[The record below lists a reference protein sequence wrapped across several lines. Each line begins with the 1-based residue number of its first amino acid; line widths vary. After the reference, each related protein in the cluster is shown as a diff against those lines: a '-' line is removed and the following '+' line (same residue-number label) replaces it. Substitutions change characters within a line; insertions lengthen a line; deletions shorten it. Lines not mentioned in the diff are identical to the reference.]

1 MTPQPRRREPGEL
14 VFGYLMLGISLFL
27 FYQSYT
33 IAKFSSLSSAGAF
46 PLLATGIMVV
56 TAVVIIVQS
65 HRMPGSTE
73 PGESLLNKFIANVTP
88 LHLVVM
94 VGMTILYTA
103 LIEPIGFLAA
113 SFLYLVATMLYL
125 YERKI
130 PLVLGIAVVT
140 LVSMYVIFQLAFT
153 VVLPKGWL
161 FQ

>member
-14 VFGYLMLGISLFL
+14 VFGYLMLAVAVFL
-27 FYQSYT
+27 FYKSYT
-33 IAKFSSLSSAGAF
+33 IAKFSSLSSAGSF

-56 TAVVIIVQS
+56 SALVILVKAHRTAPADTGG
-65 HRMPGSTE
+65 H
-73 PGESLLNKFIANVTP
+73 SLTATFLRSVTP
-88 LHLVVM
+88 RHFLVFLAL
-94 VGMTILYTA
+94 TLLYTA
-103 LIEPIGFLAA
+103 LISPIGFLAA